1 MPRGYCCF
9 TETLTYGHYLVP
21 LLIHKLLL
29 KKNEDVTHTALGSTN
44 NKDFCMQRINDEDM
58 V

>member
-9 TETLTYGHYLVP
+9 TETLTYGHYLAP

-29 KKNEDVTHTALGSTN
+29 KKNEEEFKHTSSRSTN
-44 NKDFCMQRINDEDM
+44 NKD
-58 V
+58 